1 MRYYKY
7 MEMIPVD
14 YVKEV
19 TNLIEGTEST
29 RMKNADKLIET
40 IRRASGR
47 MNFDEY
53 AVATGLDK
61 EFIFSI
67 LKGEIE
73 EVDSETYM
81 KLSLKQ

>member
-1 MRYYKY
+1 MK
-7 MEMIPVD
+7 MILVD
-14 YVKEV
+14 KLKEV
-19 TNLIEGTEST
+19 VNLIEGTESMK
-29 RMKNADKLIET
+29 MKNSDKLIET
-40 IRRASGR
+40 IRRVSGR

-73 EVDSETYM
+73 EVDSETFR
-81 KLSLKQ
+81 KLSLTQ

>member
-1 MRYYKY
+1 M
-7 MEMIPVD
+7 
-14 YVKEV
+14 
-19 TNLIEGTEST
+19 IEGTEST
-29 RMKNADKLIET
+29 RIKNSDKLIET

-47 MNFDEY
+47 MNFDDY

-73 EVDSETYM
+73 EVDSET
-81 KLSLKQ
+81 LKRLNLAQ

>member
-1 MRYYKY
+1 M
-7 MEMIPVD
+7 
-14 YVKEV
+14 
-19 TNLIEGTEST
+19 IEGTEST
-29 RMKNADKLIET
+29 KMKNSDKLIET

-53 AVATGLDK
+53 AVATGLGK

-73 EVDSETYM
+73 EVDNETLR
-81 KLSLKQ
+81 KLSLTQ